1 MPSAANGWAGQPPP
15 TWQQGYGPQ
24 GNAPWTLWGPWPSG
38 GGGDGRDRT
47 SPAATLGPLLALLLP
62 GGAGPAQGKI
72 PLPHKRWSVALLPAS
87 CPIDS
92 GFDCCAT
99 CGNPDPHRGSNLTLT
114 CSPPLFSLGMWV
126 PAGQAIGKSWS
137 VGHGSVAGM
146 GTGRPSRP
154 HSCCVAGGYGPPPAG
169 RGAPPPPPPFTSYI
183 VSTPPGGFPPPQGFP
198 QGYGAPPQF
207 SKCTPKSGL

>member
-1 MPSAANGWAGQPPP
+1 MGMVGQNKPCCHLGSSACSAAPWQYRACTRKDSPP
-15 TWQQGYGPQ
+15 TP
-24 GNAPWTLWGPWPSG
+24 
-38 GGGDGRDRT
+38 
-47 SPAATLGPLLALLLP
+47 
-62 GGAGPAQGKI
+62 K
-72 PLPHKRWSVALLPAS
+72 WSVALLPAS

-92 GFDCCAT
+92 GFDCCAI

-137 VGHGSVAGM
+137 VGRGSVAGM